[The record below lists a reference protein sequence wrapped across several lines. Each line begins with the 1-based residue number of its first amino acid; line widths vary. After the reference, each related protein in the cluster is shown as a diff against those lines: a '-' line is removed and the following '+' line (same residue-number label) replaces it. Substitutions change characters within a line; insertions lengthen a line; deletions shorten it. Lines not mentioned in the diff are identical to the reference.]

1 MNDKLDA
8 VLTDLEAEGAQLES
22 WVAPLDAGQWTI
34 LTPAE
39 GWTIAHQ
46 IAHLAWTDET
56 SVDAA
61 TDEEAFA
68 ETVKLAMA
76 NPTGF
81 VDLAA
86 DELAGLD
93 PATLLARWQT
103 SRSALVDAL
112 RLVPEGTKI
121 PWYGPPMSPTS
132 MATARLME
140 TWAHAHDVA
149 ESLGIEPPRT
159 ERAKHVAYLGVRT
172 RDFAHH
178 MRGETP
184 PTAEFR
190 VELTGPSGD
199 VWTWGPEDAE
209 QRVIGDGWDFALLAT
224 RRLHPDDADVKATG
238 DQAEHWLTII
248 QAFAG
253 LPGSDP
259 QRRSS
264 GKGAGK

>member
-8 VLTDLEAEGAQLES
+8 VLADLEAEGAQLES
-22 WVAPLDAGQWTI
+22 WVAPLVAEKWAT

-56 SVDAA
+56 SVKAA

-68 ETVKLAMA
+68 LTVKSAMA
-76 NPTGF
+76 NPAGF
-81 VDLAA
+81 VDEAA
-86 DELAGLD
+86 DELAGMD
-93 PATLLARWQT
+93 PAGLLSFWQT
-103 SRSALVDAL
+103 SRAAVATAL
-112 RLVPEGTKI
+112 RRVPEGTKV

-149 ESLGIEPPRT
+149 EALGIEAPRSD
-159 ERAKHVAYLGVRT
+159 RAKHVAYLGVRT

-178 MRGETP
+178 MRNETP
-184 PTAEFR
+184 PAEEFR
-190 VELTGPSGD
+190 VELTSPSGD
-199 VWTWGPEDAE
+199 LWEWGPEDAE
-209 QRVIGDGWDFALLAT
+209 QRVTGDGWDFALLAT
-224 RRLHPDDADVKATG
+224 RRLHPDDASVVAVG
-238 DQAEHWLTII
+238 AEAEHWLTIV

-253 LPGSDP
+253 MPGDDP
-259 QRRSS
+259 VRRADRE
-264 GKGAGK
+264 GGAA

>member
-22 WVAPLDAGQWTI
+22 WVAALDADQWSTP
-34 LTPAE
+34 TPAE

-46 IAHLAWTDET
+46 IAHLAWSDET
-56 SVDAA
+56 SVHAA

-68 ETVKLAMA
+68 ETVKAAIA

-81 VDLAA
+81 VDVAA
-86 DELAGLD
+86 DELAALD
-93 PATLLARWQT
+93 PADLLARWQS
-103 SRSALVDAL
+103 SREALARAL
-112 RLVPEGTKI
+112 REVPEGAKI

-178 MRGETP
+178 MRGEAP
-184 PTAEFR
+184 PTEEFR
-190 VELTGPSGD
+190 VDLVGPSGD
-199 VWTWGPEDAE
+199 VWAWGPENAG
-209 QRVIGDGWDFALLAT
+209 QRVVGDGWDFALLAT
-224 RRLHPDDADVKATG
+224 RRLHPEDADVKAVG
-238 DQAEHWLTII
+238 AEAKHWLTIV

-253 LPGSDP
+253 LPGADP
-259 QRRSS
+259 ARLADQGR
-264 GKGAGK
+264 AAV